1 MKRFITFLGSILL
14 TVNYCIAYD
23 HIIFRNGRETDVKL
37 YQMTDDKIVFGYIG
51 DNVGTKNEVSSKE
64 VYMVYIE
71 QQGNIYITPDGK
83 HFTGETKRA
92 NAKKNDVI
100 YLVRGAEIAAESI
113 RITED
118 NIHYSVKS
126 KESGIKGL
134 FKKSATAE
142 AVLAKSEVFM
152 IRYRSGMSDI
162 ITSVETQQETKNDT
176 TTNNQEAQYTVVFH
190 SVAKGDNLQKI
201 STKYNVTPEQ
211 IIDWNDLPKKTNPN
225 SSLTIG
231 MQLMIYQP
239 KK

>member
-51 DNVGTKNEVSSKE
+51 DNVGTQNEVSSKE

-113 RITED
+113 RINT
-118 NIHYSVKS
+118 
-126 KESGIKGL
+126 
-134 FKKSATAE
+134 
-142 AVLAKSEVFM
+142 
-152 IRYRSGMSDI
+152 
-162 ITSVETQQETKNDT
+162 
-176 TTNNQEAQYTVVFH
+176 
-190 SVAKGDNLQKI
+190 
-201 STKYNVTPEQ
+201 
-211 IIDWNDLPKKTNPN
+211 
-225 SSLTIG
+225 
-231 MQLMIYQP
+231 
-239 KK
+239 